1 MDPWRLTVRGESYM
15 SARSARGVQLGVGRW
30 AFGAGVGAMPGRRE
44 ANAEPTFRYL
54 LKPYKTRWED
64 GIVGL
69 EGGESFPQEP

>member
-1 MDPWRLTVRGESYM
+1 MCDRALT
-15 SARSARGVQLGVGRW
+15 
-30 AFGAGVGAMPGRRE
+30 AGVRAKSGRRE
-44 ANAEPTFRYL
+44 ANADPTFRYL